1 LGRSG
6 SGRAAEFAASVE
18 NDPLGRKHKIGQC
31 TLLDDIYAS
40 EIGRTNARR
49 LFNWKMIEGTFAK

>member
-1 LGRSG
+1 MTH
-6 SGRAAEFAASVE
+6 F
-18 NDPLGRKHKIGQC
+18 GRKHKIGQC

-40 EIGRTNARR
+40 AIGRTNARG